1 MPGVFAH
8 IAVMA
13 KSAVLSRLLLS
24 FGDVIQLL
32 RPAFREQQRT
42 EDGSDFIQLAGDELV

>member
-1 MPGVFAH
+1 MPGVLAH

-13 KSAVLSRLLLS
+13 KNAVLSRLLLS

-32 RPAFREQQRT
+32 RPAFSQQQRT